1 MSASDTPAG
10 PAASSDAPFEP
21 LRPASLTLRP
31 TGAGGFLLG
40 VAGACFVFAWIG
52 GGSFFSAV
60 AALGGALSVVGVF
73 SAWRNASGLRIGA
86 PPPVTAFANE
96 AFSLDVPVG
105 NLAPRG
111 AAYDVLFTLAP
122 PIPGPRRIGALVPRI
137 AAGSS
142 TRIDVVHPT
151 MRRGLHPQGTIE
163 LTSGFPLGLWTCTL
177 AFALPH
183 VILAL
188 PRLGTLR
195 RLDRRGARLH
205 GSTGQSGAAPSDE
218 QEVYGIRDWRGGE
231 SVRAVHWKLSAR
243 RQRLLVREF
252 RNEPRPPAH
261 VLLWT
266 GLPADSRRSRFAFED
281 AVSLAATLVEDQL
294 REGNAVRLTIAGR
307 ERRTIP
313 CSRGRGAILPA
324 LRALAEAQADPRAGD
339 GLLAAIASTSRSGE
353 KTYVVRVSDEGADR
367 PGRPLRPDGSAA
379 VFDVATSLRR
389 RRRLAKVFDPRRR
402 RGSDVL
408 LGVRR

>member
-1 MSASDTPAG
+1 MSAADLPSG
-10 PAASSDAPFEP
+10 PAAAGGPAFEP
-21 LRPASLTLRP
+21 LRPVSTRLRP

-40 VAGACFVFAWIG
+40 IAGACFAFAWIG

-60 AALGGALSVVGVF
+60 AALGGALTVVGAF
-73 SAWRNASGLRIGA
+73 SSWRQASGLRIGA
-86 PPPVTAFANE
+86 PPPVTTFANE
-96 AFSLDVPVG
+96 SFSLDVPVL
-105 NLAPRG
+105 NRAPRG
-111 AAYDVLFTLAP
+111 AACDVLFTLDP
-122 PIPGPRRIGALVPRI
+122 TSPGPRRIGALLPRI
-137 AAGSS
+137 EAGGS

-151 MRRGLHPQGTIE
+151 MKRGLHPQGTIE
-163 LTSGFPLGLWTCTL
+163 LVSAFPLGLWNCSL
-177 AFALPH
+177 RFALPG
-183 VILAL
+183 VVLAL

-195 RLDRRGARLH
+195 LLDRRGARLR
-205 GSTGQSGAAPSDE
+205 GSTGQSGTARSDE
-218 QEVYGIRDWRGGE
+218 QEVYGIRDWRSGE
-231 SVRAVHWKLSAR
+231 SVRGVHWKLSAR

-266 GLPADSRRSRFAFED
+266 GLPADSRKTRFAFED

-313 CSRGRGAILPA
+313 CRRGRGAILPV
-324 LRALAEAQADPRAGD
+324 LRALAEAQPEPKAGD
-339 GLLAAIASTSRSGE
+339 GLLAAIAWSGRPGE
-353 KTYVVRVSDEGADR
+353 KTYVVQVSDEGADR
-367 PGRPLRPDGSAA
+367 PGRPLRPDGSVT
-379 VFDVATSLRR
+379 VFDVGTSRRR
-389 RRRLAKVFDPRRR
+389 RRRLAKVFDARRR